1 MVYFFH
7 SYWECHNPRRSPSF
21 FRGASSTTNLIEI
34 LRIPLKL
41 VVRKTAVYRVY
52 ITGKP
57 AKNDGKSPC
66 LMGKTMENHLFFW
79 EKLWK
84 IIIFNGKPTKNYGTS
99 PDVIGKS
106 SNYCK

>member
-57 AKNDGKSPC
+57 AKNDGKTPC
-66 LMGKTMENHLFFW
+66 LMGKTMENLFF
-79 EKLWK
+79 L
-84 IIIFNGKPTKNYGTS
+84 GKTMENHHF
-99 PDVIGKS
+99 
-106 SNYCK
+106 